1 MRAIFESGFYYIY
14 LLFIIGLGIYLI
26 IKNNNR
32 LFGVALAILGF
43 GDAWHLIPRAIGLY
57 TKTLDAPGETLA
69 MWLGIGKLVTSI
81 TMTIF
86 YVLLYL
92 FIYQRVAKRRNQNL
106 DICVAVLFISRVA
119 LCAFPQ
125 NEWLTNG
132 NSLLW
137 DALRNIPFILLGA
150 LVIYLSFKHFKEIK
164 FLKWLWLLIILSFG
178 FYLPVVFLAAQYSWV
193 GMLML
198 PKTMC
203 YMVIGLF
210 AYLEIKE
217 QKETN

>member
-32 LFGVALAILGF
+32 LFGVALVVLGF

-137 DALRNIPFILLGA
+137 GTLRNIPFILLGA
-150 LVIYLSFKHFKEIK
+150 LVVYLSYRHFKEIK
-164 FLKWLWLLIILSFG
+164 FFKWLWLLIILSFG
-178 FYLPVVFLAAQYSWV
+178 FYLPVVFLAAEYSWV

-203 YMVIGLF
+203 YMVIGVFGLLDVKKV
-210 AYLEIKE
+210 YQE
-217 QKETN
+217 

>member
-1 MRAIFESGFYYIY
+1 M
-14 LLFIIGLGIYLI
+14 
-26 IKNNNR
+26 
-32 LFGVALAILGF
+32 VLGF

-137 DALRNIPFILLGA
+137 GSLRNIPFILLGA
-150 LVIYLSFKHFKEIK
+150 LVVYLSFKHFKEIK
-164 FLKWLWLLIILSFG
+164 FLKWLWLLIILSFE
-178 FYLPVVFLAAQYSWV
+178 FYLPVV
-193 GMLML
+193 ML

-203 YMVIGLF
+203 YMVIGIFGLLDVKKV
-210 AYLEIKE
+210 YQE
-217 QKETN
+217 